1 MSKATVIPFG
11 PQHPVLPEPLHL
23 DLVIEDE
30 TVVDVLP
37 QIGFIHRGLE
47 KLVETRDIH
56 QYIYVAERICGICA
70 FGHSMGYAETVERLM
85 NVEVPKRAEYLRV
98 IMHELSRI
106 HSHLLWMGLAADAF
120 GYESLFMHSWR
131 LRERILDIFEAVAG
145 GRVILSYTLLGGVTK
160 DIDAP
165 MLSAIKDKINS
176 IKGEYAEL
184 CNAFLKDTSVKNRL
198 VGVGHISYENALEYG
213 MVGPF
218 ARASNVNNDVRCIGQ
233 GAYSDLSSFEPILDT
248 DGDCYA
254 RVKVRALEVLQS
266 IDIIN
271 ELIDKIPDGPIL
283 NKVKG
288 FPEAGTEAVNI
299 LEQPRGE
306 VFYYCS
312 GNGTKFLER
321 MRIRT
326 PTSQNIAGMTMALK
340 GCDVA
345 DVNMIVLTIDPCISC
360 TER

>member
-1 MSKATVIPFG
+1 MGKAQVIPFG
-11 PQHPVLPEPLHL
+11 PQHPVLPEPIHL
-23 DLVIEDE
+23 DLVVQDE

-47 KLVETRDIH
+47 KLVETHDIH

-120 GYESLFMHSWR
+120 GYESLFMHTWR
-131 LRERILDIFEAVAG
+131 LRERVLDIFEAVAG
-145 GRVILSYTLLGGVTK
+145 GRVILSYTLLGGVTN
-160 DIDAP
+160 DVDEP
-165 MLSAIKDKINS
+165 MLAHIKDVLAGMK
-176 IKGEYAEL
+176 KEYNEL
-184 CNAFLKDTSVKNRL
+184 CNAFLKDTSVKNRT
-198 VGVGHISYENALEYG
+198 VGVGTLSQEEAIEYG
-213 MVGPF
+213 IVGPF

-233 GAYSDLSSFEPILDT
+233 GAYGELSSFEPILDT

-254 RVKVRALEVLQS
+254 RVKVRALEVLQA

-271 ELIDKIPDGPIL
+271 ELIDKIPGGPIL
-283 NKVKG
+283 NPVKG
-288 FPEAGTEAVNI
+288 APEAGSEASGI

-306 VFYYCS
+306 VYYYCS
-312 GNGTKFLER
+312 GNGTKNLER

-340 GCDVA
+340 GCDLA
-345 DVNMIVLTIDPCISC
+345 DVNMIVLSIDPCISC